1 VGDFGSNT
9 ELSANQM
16 ILQNLKGGKP
26 VKKYR
31 KLLYCALALVL
42 LISLAVPLASMN
54 AAASDYTLTILNPM
68 GPIVPLN
75 NMPLADRQPLLDKLE
90 AKGAQGPVRIL
101 LLNYQKM
108 SANAPDQVQLWAL
121 AFMMRERWEAEYPG
135 TEVIITPIAASGDP
149 LQYGVR
155 PASWDWF
162 NIGALPWLGSPWGA
176 KSGTYHIDGKPY
188 WEEPFDRYHA
198 WADSA
203 DFVLFG
209 DMN

>member
-1 VGDFGSNT
+1 
-9 ELSANQM
+9 
-16 ILQNLKGGKP
+16 

-31 KLLYCALALVL
+31 KLLYSVLALVL
-42 LISLAVPLASMN
+42 LVGLMVPLLPIYAE
-54 AAASDYTLTILNPM
+54 AVDYTLTVLNPV

-108 SANAPDQVQLWAL
+108 SADAPDQVQLWAL

-135 TEVIITPIAASGDP
+135 TEVILTPIEASGDP
-149 LQYGVR
+149 LQFGVI
-155 PASWDWF
+155 PPSWDWF
-162 NIGALPWLGSPWGA
+162 SIGALPWLGSPWGA
-176 KSGTYHIDGKPY
+176 KTGSYHIDGKPY
-188 WEEPFDRYHA
+188 SEEPFDRYHA
-198 WADSA
+198 WAENA
-203 DFVLFG
+203 DFILFG